1 MNEQKRQPV
10 VKVINLR
17 QVAKEHV
24 PFVLQGQWDEVAEL
38 RVVQLGKV
46 ALEEGK
52 QANSI
57 NQQLTRHH

>member
-1 MNEQKRQPV
+1 M
-10 VKVINLR
+10 KVINLR

-24 PFVLQGQWDEVAEL
+24 PLVLQGQWDEVAEL

-52 QANSI
+52 APNSI
-57 NQQLTRHH
+57 DQQLTRHN